1 MWNDELYFE
10 YHRGVMTS
18 QANHKRNMR
27 ESEEEMLNAE
37 KWSSLAWLSG
47 TPYPA
52 SQLNEAWKKV
62 LFNQFHDLAA
72 GSGISVIYQDAQKD
86 YDMVRFTADAA
97 TGQASA
103 AIAGYID
110 TQSGSKGAGILVF
123 NPLAWERTDLVEF
136 TVQLP
141 AAAAS
146 IEVVDAGGKVLAV
159 RELDRELRDPHLPRA
174 GDGDG
179 CSFAGLRDG
188 LCAPGDGG
196 QAFRGAGQRRR
207 TYAWRTNFCGSRST
221 PKPDASPAW

>member
-103 AIAGYID
+103 AIASYID

-141 AAAAS
+141 AAAAA
-146 IEVVDAGGKVLAV
+146 IEVVDAGGKVLPSESSIENSETHTFRV
-159 RELDRELRDPHLPRA
+159 RAMAPDVPSLGYAMVYVRPATAAKPPGVSADGHTPGEPISA
-174 GDGDG
+174 GHG
-179 CSFAGLRDG
+179 RPQNRMHHQ
-188 LCAPGDGG
+188 PGE
-196 QAFRGAGQRRR
+196 
-207 TYAWRTNFCGSRST
+207 
-221 PKPDASPAW
+221 